1 MVNKPGWLA
10 DSIAHPDGYYTVDG
24 EKLKG
29 VMLAPQQ
36 IEEWNS
42 DAPEMPPMP
51 EAVAPAPMYTPEPM
65 EAMSTE
71 EAQDLGKDWKEEAD
85 MSYTPD
91 DEVQMLNESP
101 TSMPDLEEMSK
112 RELENL
118 GREHGVELDRR
129 EKKSSLV
136 EKMKNIIS

>member
-36 IEEWNS
+36 VEDWNS

-51 EAVAPAPMYTPEPM
+51 EAAAPAPMETPEPM
-65 EAMSTE
+65 TAMSTE
-71 EAQDLGKDWKEEAD
+71 DAQDLGKVEMLTEAPNDMEELL
-85 MSYTPD
+85 S
-91 DEVQMLNESP
+91 
-101 TSMPDLEEMSK
+101 MSK
-112 RELENL
+112 RELEDL

-129 EKKSSLV
+129 EKKSTLV

>member
-36 IEEWNS
+36 VEDWNS
-42 DAPEMPPMP
+42 DAPKMPPMP
-51 EAVAPAPMYTPEPM
+51 EAAAPAPMETPEPM
-65 EAMSTE
+65 TAMSTE
-71 EAQDLGKDWKEEAD
+71 DAQDLGKVEMLTEAPNDMEELL
-85 MSYTPD
+85 S
-91 DEVQMLNESP
+91 
-101 TSMPDLEEMSK
+101 MSK
-112 RELENL
+112 RELEDL

-129 EKKSSLV
+129 EKKSTLV